1 MAVNAPKG
9 TKDMLPEEAYRWHWV
24 ENLMRDK
31 ARTYGYREIRTPIFE
46 HTELFLRGV
55 GDTTDIVQ
63 KEMYTFEDKG
73 GRSITLKPEGTA
85 GLVRAY
91 IENGMQNEPQPVK
104 MYYLSTPVF
113 RYERPQKGRYRQHH
127 QFGVEVFGAAEPSA
141 DAEVISLAH
150 SVLTGVG
157 IQKLSLEINSVGCPT
172 CRAVYHKALKEYLKD
187 RMDDMCGTCRE
198 RFDRNPLRI
207 LDCKVEGCKDIVKDA
222 PKMLE
227 YLCDE
232 CREHF
237 VGVQTYLNA
246 ADIPFTINPLIVR
259 GLDYYTK
266 TVFEF
271 ISDDIGAQGTVCGG
285 GRYDKLVETLGG
297 PSVPGMGFGMGL
309 ERLLLVMDALGVE
322 IPESRTC
329 DVFIVTIGDRARKK
343 GFELLTGLRQGGIS
357 ADMDHTGR
365 SVKAQFKYAGKL
377 GAGYV
382 LTLGEEELTEG
393 KARIKDMETGDEQ
406 GVRMETIT
414 DYLTIKMEDGNE

>member
-9 TKDMLPEEAYRWHWV
+9 TKDMLPGEAYRWHWV
-24 ENLMRDK
+24 ENLMRDM

-73 GRSITLKPEGTA
+73 GRSITLRPEGTA
-85 GLVRAY
+85 GAVRAY
-91 IENGMQNEPQPVK
+91 IEHGLHNEPQPVK
-104 MYYLSTPVF
+104 MYYMGPIF
-113 RYERPQKGRYRQHH
+113 RYERPQKGRYREHY
-127 QFGVEVFGAAEPSA
+127 QFGVEIFGAGEPST

-150 SVLTGVG
+150 GVLTGAG
-157 IQKLSLEINSVGCPT
+157 LKKLSLMINSVGCPE
-172 CRAVYHKALKEYLKD
+172 CRAVYHEALKEYLTD

-207 LDCKVEGCKDIVKDA
+207 LDCKVEGCRAIVKDA
-222 PKMLE
+222 PKMIE

-232 CREHF
+232 CRDHF

-246 ADIPFTINPLIVR
+246 ADIPFSINPLIVR

-285 GRYDKLVETLGG
+285 GRYDKLVESLGG
-297 PSVPGMGFGMGL
+297 PPVPGMGFGMGM
-309 ERLLLVMDALGVE
+309 ERLLLVMESLGVE
-322 IPESRTC
+322 IPDQRPC
-329 DVFIVTIGDRARKK
+329 DVFIVTIGNKAREK
-343 GFELLTGLRQGGIS
+343 GFTVLSELRENGIS

-365 SVKAQFKYAGKL
+365 GVKAQFKYAGKL
-377 GAGYV
+377 GAAYV
-382 LTLGEEELTEG
+382 LTLGEEELKEG
-393 KARIKDMETGDEQ
+393 KARIKDMETGDEH
-406 GVRMETIT
+406 GVMMETIT
-414 DYLTIKMEDGNE
+414 DYLTIKMEDDNE

>member
-24 ENLMRDK
+24 QALMRER
-31 ARTYGYREIRTPIFE
+31 AQHYGYREVRTPVFE

-73 GRSITLKPEGTA
+73 GRSITLRPEGTA
-85 GLVRAY
+85 GAVRAY
-91 IENGMQNEPQPVK
+91 IEHGMHNEPQPVK
-104 MYYLSTPVF
+104 MYYMGPIF
-113 RYERPQKGRYRQHH
+113 RYERPQKGRYREHY
-127 QFGVEVFGAAEPSA
+127 QFGAEVFGAGEPST

-157 IQKLSLEINSVGCPT
+157 IKKLSLEINSVGCPE
-172 CRAVYHKALKEYLKD
+172 CRAVYHEALKEYLKD

-207 LDCKVEGCKDIVKDA
+207 LDCKVAGCRAIVKDA
-222 PKMLE
+222 PKMLD

-232 CREHF
+232 CRDHF
-237 VGVQTYLNA
+237 IGVQTYLNA
-246 ADIPFTINPLIVR
+246 ADIPFSINPLIVR

-285 GRYDKLVETLGG
+285 GRYDTLVETLGG
-297 PSVPGMGFGMGL
+297 PPTPGMGFGMGI
-309 ERLLLVMDALGVE
+309 ERLLLVMESLGVD
-322 IPESRTC
+322 IPAGRPC
-329 DVFIVTIGDRARKK
+329 DVFIVTIGDKAKEK
-343 GFELLTGLRQGGIS
+343 GFELVSGLRESGIS

-377 GAGYV
+377 GAAYV
-382 LTLGEEELTEG
+382 LTLGEEELDEG
-393 KARIKDMETGDEQ
+393 KARIKDMETGDEH
-406 GVRMETIT
+406 GVMMETIT

>member
-24 ENLMRDK
+24 EGMMRGI
-31 ARTYGYREIRTPIFE
+31 ARTYGYREIRTPVFE

-63 KEMYTFEDKG
+63 KEMYTFADKG
-73 GRSITLKPEGTA
+73 GRSITLRPEGTA
-85 GLVRAY
+85 GAVRAY
-91 IENGMQNEPQPVK
+91 IEHGMQNEAQPVK
-104 MYYLSTPVF
+104 LYYMGPIF

-127 QFGVEVFGAAEPSA
+127 QFGVEVFGAGEPSA

-150 SVLTGVG
+150 SVLTGAG
-157 IQKLSLEINSVGCPT
+157 LKKLSLEINSVGCPA
-172 CRAVYHKALKEYLKD
+172 CREVYHKALKEYLKD

-207 LDCKVEGCKDIVKDA
+207 LDCKVPGCKAIVADA
-222 PKMLE
+222 PKMIE

-246 ADIPFTINPLIVR
+246 ADIPFSINPLIVR

-297 PSVPGMGFGMGL
+297 PPVPGMGFGMGL
-309 ERLLLVMDALGVE
+309 ERLLLVMESLGVE
-322 IPESRTC
+322 IPESRSC
-329 DVFIVTIGDRARKK
+329 DVFIVTIGERARDK
-343 GFELLTGLRQGGIS
+343 GFELLTGLRQSGIS

-382 LTLGEEELTEG
+382 LTLGEEELNEG
-393 KARIKDMETGDEQ
+393 RARVKDMETGDEQ
-406 GVRMETIT
+406 GVMMETIT

>member
-1 MAVNAPKG
+1 MAVKAPKG
-9 TKDMLPEEAYRWHWV
+9 TKDMLPGEAYRWHWV

-31 ARTYGYREIRTPIFE
+31 ARTYGYREIRTPVFE

-73 GRSITLKPEGTA
+73 GRGITLRPEGTA
-85 GLVRAY
+85 GAVRAY
-91 IENGMQNEPQPVK
+91 IEHGMQNEAQPVK
-104 MYYLSTPVF
+104 MYYIAPIF